1 MTLGDKFQ
9 HVVAVRHVVSMN
21 RPSENKIH
29 LCCLDGE
36 TYAFEYNTARSC
48 GLDAA
53 RIGAAMQAMDAV
65 LMGEKP

>member
-9 HVVAVRHVVSMN
+9 NDVAVRHIVSMS
-21 RPSENKIH
+21 RPSENRIH

-36 TYAFEYNTARSC
+36 TYAFEYSTAKDC
-48 GLDAA
+48 ALDAA
-53 RIGAAMQAMDAV
+53 RISAALRAMDAV